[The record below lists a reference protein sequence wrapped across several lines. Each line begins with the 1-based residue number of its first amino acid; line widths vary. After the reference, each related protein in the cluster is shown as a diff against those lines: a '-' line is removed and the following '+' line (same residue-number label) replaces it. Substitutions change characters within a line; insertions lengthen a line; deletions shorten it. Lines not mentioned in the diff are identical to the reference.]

1 MMQVLESPEKYI
13 KAAIIT
19 IPPEVMTV
27 AYKLNQKLNMILWDF
42 PGGSVVK
49 NPPGNARNTG

>member
-1 MMQVLESPEKYI
+1 MMQVLKSPEKYI

-27 AYKLNQKLNMILWDF
+27 VYKLNQKLNIILWDF
-42 PGGSVVK
+42 LGGSVVK
-49 NPPGNARNTG
+49 NPTGNTGNTG

>member
-1 MMQVLESPEKYI
+1 MMQVSESPEKQI

-19 IPPEVMTV
+19 IPPEVMTF

-42 PGGSVVK
+42 PGGSVVN
-49 NPPGNARNTG
+49 NPPGHAGNTG

>member
-1 MMQVLESPEKYI
+1 MMQVSEPPEKQI

-19 IPPEVMTV
+19 IPPEVMTF

-42 PGGSVVK
+42 PGGSVVN
-49 NPPGNARNTG
+49 NPPGNAGNTG

>member
-1 MMQVLESPEKYI
+1 MMQVSESPEKQI

-19 IPPEVMTV
+19 IPPEVMTF

-42 PGGSVVK
+42 PGGSVVN
-49 NPPGNARNTG
+49 NPPGNAGNTG